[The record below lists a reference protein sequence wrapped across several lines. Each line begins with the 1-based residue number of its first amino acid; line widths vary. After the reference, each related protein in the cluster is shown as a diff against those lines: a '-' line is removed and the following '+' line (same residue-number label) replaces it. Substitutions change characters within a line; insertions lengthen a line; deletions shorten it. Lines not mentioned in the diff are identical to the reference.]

1 MKSAEDLHTKY
12 ISEAQSIIAKFLR
25 FSGQGSRLLDRE
37 ADIYFFHILINV
49 ETDITAWKWI
59 FYQATRSFITMPGMF
74 EPENLP
80 NMRFHHPEVDWGTG
94 EARCEATEDCV
105 AVVRTAGLHT
115 VTLLDYVDLDAFTP
129 AQNRTTLVK
138 VKGANSDSKIDG
150 KNAWE
155 ELDLC
160 CPAHTKVDRRATIN
174 AVQDALPRISCDLA
188 IETFRLHPS
197 TSMAIS
203 VACNTMCCNIMGG
216 IAYSR

>member
-1 MKSAEDLHTKY
+1 MRRIY
-12 ISEAQSIIAKFLR
+12 IQSTEAQSFISKLLR

-80 NMRFHHPEVDWGTG
+80 NMRFHHPEVDKGTG

-138 VKGANSDSKIDG
+138 VRGASTDSKIDG

-174 AVQDALPRISCDLA
+174 AVQDVLPRISCDLA
-188 IETFRLHPS
+188 IETFRLHP
-197 TSMAIS
+197 
-203 VACNTMCCNIMGG
+203 
-216 IAYSR
+216 YQHPWQLQ